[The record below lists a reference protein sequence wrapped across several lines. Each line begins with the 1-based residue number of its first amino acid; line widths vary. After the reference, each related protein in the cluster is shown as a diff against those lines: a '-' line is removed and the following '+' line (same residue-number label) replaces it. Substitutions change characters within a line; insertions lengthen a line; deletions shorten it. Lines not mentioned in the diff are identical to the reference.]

1 MVINKVTRSL
11 NILSRFYSKDDAK
24 KFKSTDVSAAYSN
37 SQKISLEFSKIFKI
51 IFNKTLKKCLSFF

>member
-24 KFKSTDVSAAYSN
+24 KFKSTDVLAAYSN
-37 SQKISLEFSKIFKI
+37 SQKISVKS
-51 IFNKTLKKCLSFF
+51 LKSFLTKP